1 MNAPAP
7 PPPPPPLRAPDAHLE
22 RLLGDLFTL
31 GCTLS
36 LMLFLAVVPLRW
48 LLGQLRGSAH
58 ANPRRTLARPWR
70 WFEPSQPRPRIA
82 RVHEG
87 ARWPVGCGGA
97 APSERCH
104 GARVYRVWPGEE
116 VSIKGN
122 EQRLVDTGLRVWA
135 PRGYAALITPC
146 FVFQGDC
153 APSTDAPADVR
164 VASLYGTGML
174 TPEYCDSETL
184 KVWVHNTTSF
194 QVIVSPSQTRPVGYL
209 TFVEVSEHNFQKCTA
224 TGRSL
229 WRAQLFDQPAKAF
242 AAICQQFAEC
252 MFRPIVRLV
261 GPTKPC
267 APVVVVHHSTG
278 LQGCSCDAQLGEP
291 VLEEPEVQES
301 EQEEPETGEP
311 DKDEPDKDEPDK
323 DEPDMDEPKK
333 DEPKKDEPEKELPV
347 AEKKSKRD
355 KPIEPVECVN

>member
-7 PPPPPPLRAPDAHLE
+7 PPFRAPDAHLE

-31 GCTLS
+31 GCTLI

-48 LLGQLRGSAH
+48 LLGQLRGPAH
-58 ANPRRTLARPWR
+58 KNSRRALPRSWG

-82 RVHEG
+82 RVHES

-116 VSIKGN
+116 VFIKGN
-122 EQRLVDTGLRVWA
+122 EQRLVDTGLRIWA
-135 PRGYAALITPC
+135 PRGYAALVTPC

-153 APSTDAPADVR
+153 APSTDVPADVR

-194 QVIVSPSQTRPVGYL
+194 EVVVSPSQTRPIGYL
-209 TFVEVSEHNFQKCTA
+209 TFVEASEHNFQKCTA
-224 TGRSL
+224 AGRSL

-242 AAICQQFAEC
+242 AATCQQLAEC
-252 MFRPIVRLV
+252 MFLPIARVV
-261 GPTKPC
+261 GPSNPR
-267 APVVVVHHSTG
+267 APVVVVHHSG
-278 LQGCSCDAQLGEP
+278 ALGGCSRDAQLGEAL
-291 VLEEPEVQES
+291 LEQPEVEET
-301 EQEEPETGEP
+301 EQEEPEKEEP
-311 DKDEPDKDEPDK
+311 SQEEPGKEEPGKEEPSKEESEKQLLVADEQ
-323 DEPDMDEPKK
+323 
-333 DEPKKDEPEKELPV
+333 
-347 AEKKSKRD
+347 SKQD
-355 KPIEPVECVN
+355 QPIEPVECAD